1 MSDEL
6 PYNENDGYVG
16 FWVNKRPYNVTG
28 STYFNSGRDYLTP
41 NKLTKNKF
49 LGKCQN
55 PVSQYFNVA
64 PLPGERAKWARKP
77 IPTSNVYMEGRRFYI
92 TDEKRDESDDYVGIP
107 DIKLIDNFS
116 VNFSQFN
123 DAKIYLHS
131 LVCSQISSSVANFNV
146 WIDIFKVLTTES
158 KASCPTLC
166 TEFGCKIAK
175 SLIKVAALRIF
186 ANPEQSIME
195 IPVNSIDS
203 YKPESRVGKFGMG
216 FFSFLY
222 WLIDHPLRALHIYSW
237 SKGEN
242 GAVCGYHA
250 TVKDSGSEGL
260 TLSVKIL
267 ETCVTQ
273 TGTLMYLDCK
283 KDKFDEN
290 TQTKFYN
297 QMQRLKNISSVKIYC
312 SYLSGKMD
320 STLDSH
326 VFSFKH
332 HSIID
337 PLINTASKSAKDSVY
352 VYIGSTRIFVEDYA
366 QGIHLNVLLGSLFV
380 PSISTKTIKASIFQK
395 RGSADVSFMPSRFQA
410 SFEILVSDVSVV
422 SLKIVDHTCDGAAVI
437 SMPSWTR
444 LPVSRDDIIL
454 EDSSTAKI
462 FEDAVLKLLE
472 FGAAPSTQRV
482 KSIQVGLQSYI
493 EYTANSINKQIVS
506 NALSIFA
513 EKYKS
518 FLVTDDLYESLKEID
533 KKCIL
538 SDVMYIP
545 DVEARLIDEFSD
557 QLLTNVWYGKRVFLM
572 DNMTPSIST
581 QNMSSLVFVDKKL
594 TLKQKDWSISG
605 SQAFPSLNLNPINT
619 NYGTVQN
626 ELYAKYVP
634 IEIKNISKNSG
645 SKIHEELYMAVIAVF
660 DGLKIKFKSLQNILY
675 NFSLL
680 YTNVLLIYGL
690 EEWVKVSYTLLST
703 LTSYKGNQTYGGEQ
717 YKMVIINTSFRENP
731 SKNSKLMKYD
741 AQSIIEVLKSVDE
754 KEYTNFRMVN
764 ILSPSQIESEY
775 LQLDKISNSLL
786 TIYTPFHDFLV
797 QNTDKLIDYTI
808 CSFVFLKALRHNML
822 QSNLPVNYDKLTRI
836 GYIIINKI
844 KSLRYTLTDLK
855 NMYTVANDSSNIWN
869 MGLLIYLNLEK
880 LINQIKFLI
889 EISSHPSGDF
899 PYNFSKNI
907 TLQHISDVRISQL
920 IGYLFSV
927 HLRSASLTETGI
939 RDLLVEAGK
948 YTGSTKLQITEI
960 AINEGTTK
968 DFISACLTELT
979 QNSVDAIRES
989 DNKNRNININFG
1001 KTEDGCYSFMVEDFV
1016 GMPPSAFLHVSI
1028 PFLSTKTP
1036 SEIVTGEMG
1045 SGFFNV
1051 YRESS
1056 LVVIDTVY
1064 NGMNYISYDTP
1075 VIENGRVVDVVKKIY
1090 AHKSSGKNGT
1100 KIIVKSHKIS
1110 DEIMSENI
1118 GSLQYITES
1127 IISQI
1132 SLFNDIDIYI
1142 NGKKSILR
1150 STDKTHM
1157 FSVGY
1162 FDVYFI
1168 KNTKYPSYVFTK
1180 GIPFAPL
1187 TNFYGKYDKT
1197 VLIDIENTII
1207 VNIRHGGYTP
1217 VQTRTRLNLPE
1228 EISKQFGLLLT
1239 YIVFVKNLE
1248 LSVND
1253 VFKQRDW
1260 AYPNLSSD
1268 AMANQL
1274 VKYEHIAMIHEPSV
1288 NFLNY
1293 INFDLL
1299 ETNSFSSKNTLTYHT
1314 NMLIKALG
1322 DENPRDKHVMER
1334 LKKEISKFNLSQYPA
1349 VRTFGEFMLLK
1360 WISNKNKNIPRSP
1373 QKTGGTKKPVRDI
1386 KPDKPDK
1393 LMEPYVKIWTETF
1406 RDKAL
1411 ECGIRGWK
1419 STDKFTIE
1427 VGESEEF
1434 EASLGYFDKL
1444 KNLLYINTITWT
1456 TSDRENIVKLVK
1468 NIKSTFEFQ
1477 NLSNDKWV
1485 RYFSFRYPAS
1495 TIPHELE
1502 HFRRKSSH
1510 EGAHDITRDALWD
1523 GDIAHERTFDQ
1534 SCNDVFSKVISKGF
1548 YDELLKRYKAAKLV

>member
-28 STYFNSGRDYLTP
+28 STYFNSGREYLTP
-41 NKLTKNKF
+41 NKFTKSIT
-49 LGKCQN
+49 KCQN
-55 PVSQYFNVA
+55 PVPKYFGTV
-64 PLPGERAKWARKP
+64 PPSVQRAKWERKKS
-77 IPTSNVYMEGRRFYI
+77 PTSNVYMEGRRFYL
-92 TDEKRDESDDYVGIP
+92 TNEKSDENEKDRIIMP
-107 DIKLIDNFS
+107 DINLIDNFS
-116 VNFSQFN
+116 VKFSQFN
-123 DAKIYLHS
+123 NTEIYLHS
-131 LVCSQISSSVANFNV
+131 LVCSQITDKNMGAVDKLNV
-146 WIDIFKVLTTES
+146 WIDIFKALTTEA
-158 KASCPTLC
+158 KACPTIC

-175 SLIKVAALRIF
+175 SLIKIAALRIF

-237 SKGEN
+237 SKCEN
-242 GAVCGYHA
+242 GAVCGYRA
-250 TVKDSGSEGL
+250 TVKDSGVEGL
-260 TLSVKIL
+260 TLSVKVL

-283 KDKFDEN
+283 KDKFDAN
-290 TQTKFYN
+290 TQIRFHT
-297 QMQRLKNISSVKIYC
+297 QMMRLKNISPVKIYC
-312 SYLSGKMD
+312 TTPYNNKAESIS
-320 STLDSH
+320 DSH
-326 VFSFKH
+326 IFGSNTH
-332 HSIID
+332 GRID
-337 PLINTASKSAKDSVY
+337 PLINNSAKNAKDSVY
-352 VYIGSTRIFVEDYA
+352 VCIGSTRIFVEDYA
-366 QGIHLNVLLGSLFV
+366 QGIPLDTLLGSLFV

-395 RGSADVSFMPSRFQA
+395 REKPTVTFEPPKQA
-410 SFEILVSDVSVV
+410 SFEILVSGVSVV
-422 SLKIVDHTCDGAAVI
+422 SLKVYQPSGSGSAII

-454 EDSSTAKI
+454 EDSGIAKI
-462 FEDAVLKLLE
+462 FEDALLNLLE
-472 FGAAPSTQRV
+472 LGAKKRQV
-482 KSIQVGLQSYI
+482 KSIQLGLNAYF
-493 EYTANSINKQIVS
+493 EYTASSINKQAVTG
-506 NALSIFA
+506 ALSVFA

-518 FLVTDDLYESLKEID
+518 FLVTDDLYTSLNKID
-533 KKCIL
+533 RECIL

-557 QLLTNVWYGKRVFLM
+557 TLLTGVWYGKRVFLM
-572 DNMTPSIST
+572 DDMHPSIST
-581 QNMSSLVFVDKKL
+581 QNMSSLVFVNRKL
-594 TLKQKDWSISG
+594 TFTQKDWPSSG

-619 NYGTVQN
+619 NYGDAQN

-634 IEIKNISKNSG
+634 IEIAGSG
-645 SKIHEELYMAVIAVF
+645 SKIHKELYMAVVAVF
-660 DGLKIKFKSLQNILY
+660 DGLKVKFKFESQNDILFQ
-675 NFSLL
+675 FSLM
-680 YTNVLLIYGL
+680 YTDVLLVYGL
-690 EEWVKVSYTLLST
+690 EEWVNVSYTLLSV
-703 LTSYKGNQTYGGEQ
+703 LTSYKGNQTYGGYQ
-717 YKMVIINTSFRENP
+717 YKMSLAIHFFNKKS
-731 SKNSKLMKYD
+731 SKNTKLMEYD
-741 AQSIIEVLKSVDE
+741 TRSIIEVIKSVTE
-754 KEYTNFRMVN
+754 KENTIFRMTN
-764 ILSPSQIESEY
+764 ILSPFRIEDEY
-775 LQLDKISNSLL
+775 LQLDQKSKTDIH
-786 TIYTPFHDFLV
+786 TQFHDFLS

-808 CSFVFLKALRHNML
+808 CSFIFLKALKHNML
-822 QSNLPVNYDKLTRI
+822 QSKLPINYDKLTWI

-844 KSLRYTLTDLK
+844 KSLRYTLVDLK
-855 NMYTVANDSSNIWN
+855 NMYTVANDSPNLWT
-869 MGLLIYLNLEK
+869 MGLLIYLDLGK

-889 EISSHPSGDF
+889 EISSQQQQVF
-899 PYNFSKNI
+899 PYNFGKNAM
-907 TLQHISDVRISQL
+907 LQHISDVRISQL
-920 IGYLFSV
+920 IGYLFST
-927 HLRSASLTETGI
+927 HLRSVSLTEAGI
-939 RDLLVEAGK
+939 RDLLAEAGK

-1001 KTEDGCYSFMVEDFV
+1001 KTDDGCYSFMVEDFV

-1056 LVVIDTVY
+1056 LVVVDTTY

-1075 VIENGRVVDVVKKIY
+1075 IVENGRIVDVVKKVY

-1118 GSLQYITES
+1118 GSLQYVTES
-1127 IISQI
+1127 VISQI
-1132 SLFNDIDIYI
+1132 SLFNDIDITI
-1142 NGKKSILR
+1142 NGKKSTL
-1150 STDKTHM
+1150 SSKDKTHI

-1168 KNTKYPSYVFTK
+1168 KDTKYPSYVFTK

-1187 TNFYGKYDKT
+1187 TNFYGEYDKT

-1217 VQTRTRLNLPE
+1217 VQTRTRLNLPD
-1228 EISKQFGLLLT
+1228 EIAKQFGLLLT
-1239 YIVFVKNLE
+1239 YIAFVKNLE

-1253 VFKQRDW
+1253 VLKHRDW
-1260 AYPNLSSD
+1260 VYPNLTSD
-1268 AMANQL
+1268 AMANQI
-1274 VKYEHIAMIHEPSV
+1274 VRYEHIATIHEPSV

-1322 DENPRDKHVMER
+1322 DENPRDKHVMDR

-1373 QKTGGTKKPVRDI
+1373 QKPGTAKI

-1393 LMEPYVKIWTETF
+1393 LMEPYVKIWIETF
-1406 RDKAL
+1406 RDKAI
-1411 ECGIRGWK
+1411 ECGIHGWK
-1419 STDKFTIE
+1419 STDKLTIE

-1434 EASLGYFDKL
+1434 EASLGYFDEHKKL
-1444 KNLLYINTITWT
+1444 LFINTITW
-1456 TSDRENIVKLVK
+1456 SKYDRDSIIQLVK
-1468 NIKSTFEFQ
+1468 NLKSTFEFQ
-1477 NLSNDKWV
+1477 NLTNDKWA

-1502 HFRRKSSH
+1502 HVRRKSSH
-1510 EGAHDITRDALWD
+1510 EGSHDITRDALWD
-1523 GDIAHERTFDQ
+1523 GDIARERTFDQ
-1534 SCNDVFSKVISKGF
+1534 SCNDVFSKVISEGF
-1548 YDELLKRYKAAKLV
+1548 YDELLKRYEVAKF